1 MDPLL
6 TFYHFHHVCVSNMK
20 FEFYVEIKL
29 QAPTVFAIY
38 YYMNYVIRV
47 KEKEQKVIKN
57 KKVI

>member
-29 QAPTVFAIY
+29 QAPTVFQDLLLHELCYTGEAKRAKS
-38 YYMNYVIRV
+38 N
-47 KEKEQKVIKN
+47 
-57 KKVI
+57 

>member
-1 MDPLL
+1 
-6 TFYHFHHVCVSNMK
+6 MK